1 VNREIKIQ
9 TSIAQRSQRTNNQ
22 GLKILEQASKFKAQK
37 NEITGMPKFTA
48 FNSQPFDKLSK
59 IINSCKI
66 KLGNEIEA
74 HLAIDRLKAHEAANA
89 AILEAKKKS
98 QQEQSLKNS
107 ANRFVSLEVDP
118 DIEKVR
124 YDKTEEQIEEKPDSS
139 KKTENEPQKSKA
151 PKRGR
156 PRKHR

>member
-1 VNREIKIQ
+1 MNREIKIQ
-9 TSIAQRSQRTNNQ
+9 AAIAQRSQRTNNQ

-74 HLAIDRLKAHEAANA
+74 HLAIDRLKAHEAAMQ
-89 AILEAKKKS
+89 L
-98 QQEQSLKNS
+98 
-107 ANRFVSLEVDP
+107 F
-118 DIEKVR
+118 
-124 YDKTEEQIEEKPDSS
+124 
-139 KKTENEPQKSKA
+139 
-151 PKRGR
+151 
-156 PRKHR
+156 

>member
-1 VNREIKIQ
+1 
-9 TSIAQRSQRTNNQ
+9 
-22 GLKILEQASKFKAQK
+22 
-37 NEITGMPKFTA
+37 MPKFTA
-48 FNSQPFDKLSK
+48 FNSQFFDKLSK
-59 IINSCKI
+59 IVNSYKI
-66 KLGNEIEA
+66 KWGNETEA

-89 AILEAKKKS
+89 DILEAKKKS

-124 YDKTEEQIEEKPDSS
+124 YDKTEEQIEEKPDNSE
-139 KKTENEPQKSKA
+139 KTENEPQKSKA